1 MSSIKLKFKSSN
13 AESTEG
19 LLYYQIIHNR
29 VVRRLYTDYRMF
41 GSEWNSNTQ
50 RLIING
56 SDSKRN
62 LYLMELNNRIRW
74 DVKHFNHIIAK
85 LNQRGYPF
93 ESDDI
98 ISEYHRVVYE
108 HSLFNFMADII
119 EQLKQLGKIRTAE
132 TYQSTLNSFK
142 QYRDGKDIMLDAIT
156 SRDIQLYESYLVKR
170 GLCPNTTSFYMRIL
184 RAVYNCAINKGV
196 IVEQGNPFRN
206 VYTGVSKTKKRAINI
221 SDIKRIKQMDLSSK
235 LTLAFARDIFLFSF
249 YTRGMAFIDIAY
261 LKKQNLRNG
270 FIIYRRH
277 KTGQELFIKI
287 EKCMQD
293 IIDRYSNPDVDY
305 LFPIIVRNKDE
316 YRQYRNALRRI
327 NNKLKEVAEMIGL
340 SINLTTYVGR
350 HSWGSAAKNSNIP
363 ISVISECMGHNNEH
377 TTQIYLASLDTSQM
391 DKANEKILRKL

>member
-1 MSSIKLKFKSSN
+1 
-13 AESTEG
+13 
-19 LLYYQIIHNR
+19 
-29 VVRRLYTDYRMF
+29 
-41 GSEWNSNTQ
+41 
-50 RLIING
+50 
-56 SDSKRN
+56 
-62 LYLMELNNRIRW
+62 
-74 DVKHFNHIIAK
+74 
-85 LNQRGYPF
+85 
-93 ESDDI
+93 
-98 ISEYHRVVYE
+98 
-108 HSLFNFMADII
+108 
-119 EQLKQLGKIRTAE
+119 
-132 TYQSTLNSFK
+132 
-142 QYRDGKDIMLDAIT
+142 
-156 SRDIQLYESYLVKR
+156 
-170 GLCPNTTSFYMRIL
+170 
-184 RAVYNCAINKGV
+184 
-196 IVEQGNPFRN
+196 
-206 VYTGVSKTKKRAINI
+206 
-221 SDIKRIKQMDLSSK
+221 
-235 LTLAFARDIFLFSF
+235 
-249 YTRGMAFIDIAY
+249 MAFIDIAY

-377 TTQIYLASLDTSQM
+377 TTQIYLASLDTSKM